1 MQQQQHQQQ
10 QQQQQ
15 QQQEAINTEPPLPKW
30 TTIGGTKH
38 RRRVRYAATTAT
50 AGTPSPHGL
59 PHHRSSSNNYE
70 ESDDASDHVPRGL
83 VATPMNLEACQP
95 MSPGA
100 RLIHKIRH
108 EDSNI
113 GGDGGDNEGGETQMY
128 RLMATRGT
136 RDVGRC
142 GRTIR
147 FLYACIKCGALTES
161 SIEQSTHMGSM
172 ANPSRWLT
180 DFFFWLF
187 RKGWTT
193 VIFLSIVWYY
203 ALVLFFAGLIV
214 WSSKLDSDCIRE
226 GDTELGEGGHR
237 LLFMDAFS
245 LSWNT
250 FSTVGYGSSYPA
262 LSTQHDD
269 AGDEK
274 CVFIIFI
281 TSMEAL
287 AGVVYAGFTGAIL
300 FSKIT
305 RITQE
310 ADVQFSDS
318 LTVRF
323 GVGVEEKLV
332 DDDEGTTP
340 RLDDKMNKMSPM
352 QRFRYLASSV
362 SKPSPFPVITFRLA
376 NTLHNVSG
384 GEIISAN
391 LNAAVLT
398 ESRRYEHQISNDL
411 ANQIQMDR
419 MRRATTSS
427 LHMRSSFRS
436 VGRMTDFS
444 SRSASKIVPRQIFTK
459 LNLEKHEHPLFKRI
473 WRINHVINSNSP
485 LLTDEAKQAITA
497 NNGDWPKE
505 WNTHNAVRNAI
516 RFNELVV
523 SFTGVSNLT
532 GAPVYKQKVYNFD
545 DVAVGYEFVHTLYR
559 GGRDGSLKVD
569 LNLINDVVEQKG
581 GGGEPLNVTAR

>member
-1 MQQQQHQQQ
+1 
-10 QQQQQ
+10 
-15 QQQEAINTEPPLPKW
+15 
-30 TTIGGTKH
+30 
-38 RRRVRYAATTAT
+38 
-50 AGTPSPHGL
+50 
-59 PHHRSSSNNYE
+59 
-70 ESDDASDHVPRGL
+70 
-83 VATPMNLEACQP
+83 
-95 MSPGA
+95 
-100 RLIHKIRH
+100 
-108 EDSNI
+108 
-113 GGDGGDNEGGETQMY
+113 
-128 RLMATRGT
+128 
-136 RDVGRC
+136 
-142 GRTIR
+142 
-147 FLYACIKCGALTES
+147 
-161 SIEQSTHMGSM
+161 
-172 ANPSRWLT
+172 
-180 DFFFWLF
+180 
-187 RKGWTT
+187 
-193 VIFLSIVWYY
+193 
-203 ALVLFFAGLIV
+203 
-214 WSSKLDSDCIRE
+214 
-226 GDTELGEGGHR
+226 
-237 LLFMDAFS
+237 
-245 LSWNT
+245 
-250 FSTVGYGSSYPA
+250 
-262 LSTQHDD
+262 
-269 AGDEK
+269 
-274 CVFIIFI
+274 
-281 TSMEAL
+281 MEAL

-532 GAPVYKQKVYNFD
+532 GGKSLFWSSVPVGAAWCLLYLSCYVIRHRSFLPPNVAPVYKQKVYNFD

-581 GGGEPLNVTAR
+581 GGGEPLNVSAR